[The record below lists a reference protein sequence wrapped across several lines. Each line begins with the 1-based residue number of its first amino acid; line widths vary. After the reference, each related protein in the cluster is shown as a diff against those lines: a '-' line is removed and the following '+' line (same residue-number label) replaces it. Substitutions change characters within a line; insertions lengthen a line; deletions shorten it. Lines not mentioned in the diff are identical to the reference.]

1 MQLTSIP
8 NNVLTANQQVA
19 DALRTANDL
28 TVKAQSAVE
37 SRAAI
42 TPSVASDV
50 KSALAAATQ
59 AQEGVA
65 SLGRGNL
72 LDGTFQRY
80 SNHAVRDLSAAVD
93 LLDRSGDLSK
103 DARAILVDRL
113 FDAEVSTRLGAEAG
127 DRSLRNPSARAIE
140 RASDFGGG
148 SSTGSSGPAWVDG
161 AWLDELGNPVRGGGD
176 SWTGPDGASYGWDGS
191 PGRGG
196 GDEYVGP
203 DGVGYSG
210 I

>member
-1 MQLTSIP
+1 M
-8 NNVLTANQQVA
+8 ANRQVA

-28 TVKAQSAVE
+28 TVRVQSAVE
-37 SRAAI
+37 TPGAI
-42 TPSVASDV
+42 APDVATDV
-50 KSALAAATQ
+50 ASALAAATQ
-59 AQEGVA
+59 ARDGVA

-80 SNHAVRDLSAAVD
+80 SNHAVRDLSAAVA
-93 LLDRSGDLSK
+93 LLDRGEPLSR

-113 FDAEVSTRLGAEAG
+113 FDAEVATRLGAAAG
-127 DRSLRNPSARAIE
+127 ERSLRSPSPKVIE

-148 SSTGSSGPAWVDG
+148 GSTGASGPAWVDG
-161 AWLDELGNPVRGGGD
+161 QWLDELGNPVRGGGD

-191 PGRGG
+191 PSRGG